1 VSARENFWDFIAH
14 TPETTYMTTWLLSD
28 SGILA
33 IYRMIGGFGI
43 NTYKGINADGH
54 AVYIKYRTVATKIT
68 GEEPAA

>member
-1 VSARENFWDFIAH
+1 
-14 TPETTYMTTWLLSD
+14 MTTWLLSD

-54 AVYIKYRTVATKIT
+54 AVYIKYH
-68 GEEPAA
+68 